1 MTNSTVSEGLKT
13 KHYIQRSKKLRYFLA
28 LIVISVIIMLIWTI
42 TYILK
47 ITTYPNAK
55 NSSRHKNY
63 GFTRIYHVKGARNV
77 QSGINLGVNLKDL
90 NEGDWGLVLEE
101 YDFDVIRDVGFYH
114 IRVPV
119 QFLPHLIK
127 SGDTYQLDQNLLTRL
142 DWVIENILERDMIA
156 ILDFHYLIPENT
168 YSFDSKQE
176 SIQNEQKFLAVWK
189 ILAGRYK
196 DYPSELY
203 FELANEPH
211 KPIMPDTWNTYIQ
224 KALDQIR
231 SSGGNN
237 ATRMVIIGTNVL
249 IGNVIRTW
257 DNVNG
262 IYQLKLPSVEDD
274 PNIMVTFHYYDPV
287 PFTYQGETY
296 NDDLERYSENW
307 LDNMWDNTDRQKACI
322 RKDFDIISQWAQEN
336 KRDIILGEFGV
347 TIHADI
353 ESQVNWTRLIREEAE
368 SRGMIWIFWQLFYDD
383 GNGDTL
389 GGLYN
394 RSIGYWREEILH
406 ALLPEDEQ
414 IENNAV
420 KDGTSDEWNEE
431 RVQKVRNLIATLQDP
446 EWKIRKSAAIALRT
460 TETEAELAVPALI
473 DALKDEEWQVRKP
486 ATLALAAI
494 GPVSH
499 PAIPALIE
507 ALKDEEWQ
515 VRKSAAQALPAIGP
529 ASQSAIPALIEALKD
544 EEWQVRKIV
553 VLALSCIAPDD
564 PNVLTA
570 LQKSLNDP
578 EDQVRHVASTFLRSL
593 NDKRE

>member
-1 MTNSTVSEGLKT
+1 MTNNTVSEDSKTQHNILK
-13 KHYIQRSKKLRYFLA
+13 RKKRRYFLA
-28 LIVISVIIMLIWTI
+28 LIAIPVMITLIWTI

-47 ITTYPNAK
+47 IITYPDAK
-55 NSSRHKNY
+55 NSSRPKNY
-63 GFTRIYHVKGARNV
+63 GFTRIYHVKKARNV

-101 YDFDVIRDVGFYH
+101 YDFDVLSDAGFYH
-114 IRVPV
+114 LRVPV

-127 SGDTYQLDQNLLTRL
+127 SGETYQLDQNLLTRL
-142 DWVIENILERDMIA
+142 DWVIENILKRDMIA

-168 YSFDSKQE
+168 YSFASEQE
-176 SIQNEQKFLAVWK
+176 RNQNEQKFLAVWK
-189 ILAGRYK
+189 ILAERYK
-196 DYPSELY
+196 EYPSGLY

-211 KPIMPDTWNTYIQ
+211 KPIMPEAWNRYIQ
-224 KALDQIR
+224 KALEHIR

-237 ATRMVIIGTNVL
+237 TTRMVVVGTNVL

-262 IYQLKLPSVEDD
+262 IHQLKLPSVEDD

-287 PFTYQGETY
+287 LFTYQGETY
-296 NDDLERYSENW
+296 NDDLKRYSENW
-307 LDNMWDNTDRQKACI
+307 LGNMWDNTDRQKALI
-322 RKDFDIISQWAQEN
+322 RKDFDTISQWAQDN

-353 ESQVNWTRLIREEAE
+353 DSQVNWTRFIREEAE
-368 SRGMIWIFWQLFYDD
+368 ARGMIWLFWQLFESD
-383 GNGDTL
+383 GDTL
-389 GGLYN
+389 GCLYN

-414 IENNAV
+414 IESKAV
-420 KDGTSDEWNEE
+420 KDETSDEWNEE
-431 RVQKVRNLIATLQDP
+431 RVQKVRDLIAALQDP

-460 TETEAELAVPALI
+460 TEPEAELAVPALI
-473 DALKDEEWQVRKP
+473 EALKDEEWQVRKP
-486 ATLALAAI
+486 AALALAAI
-494 GPVSH
+494 GSASQ

-507 ALKDEEWQ
+507 ALNDEEWQ

-529 ASQSAIPALIEALKD
+529 ASQSAIPALIEARND

-564 PNVLTA
+564 PNVLTV
-570 LQKSLNDP
+570 LQASLNDS
-578 EDQVRHVASTFLRSL
+578 EEQVRQVASIFLKSL
-593 NDKRE
+593 HDKRE

>member
-1 MTNSTVSEGLKT
+1 MTKNTVSEDSKT
-13 KHYIQRSKKLRYFLA
+13 KHNILRSKKLRYFLA
-28 LIVISVIIMLIWTI
+28 LIVIPVIIALIWTI

-47 ITTYPNAK
+47 ISTYPDAK
-55 NSSRHKNY
+55 NSSRPKNY
-63 GFTRIYHVKGARNV
+63 GFTRIYHVKRAKNPL
-77 QSGINLGVNLKDL
+77 SGINLGCALKGF

-101 YDFDVIRDVGFYH
+101 YDFDVIRDAGFYH

-176 SIQNEQKFLAVWK
+176 SIQNEQKFLVVWK
-189 ILAGRYK
+189 ILAERYK

-211 KPIMPDTWNTYIQ
+211 KPIMPDTWNRYIQ
-224 KALDQIR
+224 KALAQIR

-237 ATRMVIIGTNVL
+237 TTRMVIVGTNVL
-249 IGNVIRTW
+249 IGNIIRTW

-262 IYQLKLPSVEDD
+262 IHQLNLPSVEDD

-287 PFTYQGETY
+287 LFTYQGETY
-296 NDDLERYSENW
+296 NDDLKRYSENW
-307 LDNMWDNTDRQKACI
+307 LGNMWDNTDRQKAFI

-353 ESQVNWTRLIREEAE
+353 DSQVNWTRLIREEAE
-368 SRGMIWIFWQLFYDD
+368 SRGMIWIFWQLFDSD
-383 GNGDTL
+383 GDTL
-389 GGLYN
+389 GCLYN
-394 RSIGYWREEILH
+394 RSIGYWREEILN
-406 ALLPEDEQ
+406 AILPEDKQNESK
-414 IENNAV
+414 AL
-420 KDGTSDEWNEE
+420 KDGTPDGWNEE
-431 RVQKVRNLIATLQDP
+431 RMQKVRDLIAALQDP

-460 TETEAELAVPALI
+460 PEPEAELAVPALI

-486 ATLALAAI
+486 AALALAAI
-494 GPVSH
+494 GP
-499 PAIPALIE
+499 
-507 ALKDEEWQ
+507 
-515 VRKSAAQALPAIGP
+515 
-529 ASQSAIPALIEALKD
+529 ASQSTIPALIEALKD
-544 EEWQVRKIV
+544 EEWQVRKIA
-553 VLALSCIAPDD
+553 VLALSCIAPED
-564 PNVLTA
+564 PDVLAA

-593 NDKRE
+593 HDKRE